1 MNKEFEKALNY
12 ALKMDSLEEMTKL
25 FTSPSGF
32 FIENGKGA
40 FAKVQSIPNATV
52 QDIVAL
58 VSKPKVEYQLN
69 EDEFNRVRHVAFG
82 MGCGI
87 NKGGRLA
94 IVKDLNDA
102 MEDRGYQFHEIKA
115 PNNRDISKMLHACV
129 VHHRKQQQEHSQN
142 AAPTAP
148 RMR

>member
-1 MNKEFEKALNY
+1 MNKEFEKALNH
-12 ALKMDSLEEMTKL
+12 ALKMDSLEEMMKL

-32 FIENGKGA
+32 YIENGKGD
-40 FAKVQSIPNATV
+40 FAKIQSIPNATM
-52 QDIVAL
+52 QDIAAL

-69 EDEFNRVRHVAFG
+69 EDEFNRVKHVAFG

-87 NKGGRLA
+87 NKAGRLA
-94 IVKDLNDA
+94 IVKDLSDA
-102 MEDRGYQFHEIKA
+102 MEDRGYQIHEVKT
-115 PNNRDISKMLHACV
+115 PNNRDISKVLHACV
-129 VHHRKQQQEHSQN
+129 VHHRKQQQELGQN